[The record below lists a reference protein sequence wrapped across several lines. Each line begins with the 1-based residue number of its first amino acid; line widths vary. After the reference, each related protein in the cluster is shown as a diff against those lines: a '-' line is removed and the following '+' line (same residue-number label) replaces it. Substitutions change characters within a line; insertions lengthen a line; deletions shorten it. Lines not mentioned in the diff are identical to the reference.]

1 MHGLDGDPLEAL
13 GQHDTSSVQGGRE
26 LFTVRLQLRGG
37 GVKKKPGKGMPE
49 LDEKQKRLL
58 EIEEAKK
65 AARQAK
71 LELRHKLE
79 VEKRNSNMN
88 RLKIQ
93 NQWRK
98 IMRLAKVGPPKHVE
112 PFVLGSIVIV
122 TFALTCA
129 FVNRLKHCGRT
140 SRSCHRIM
148 SETWTVRML

>member
-1 MHGLDGDPLEAL
+1 MEQVAHGPDGDPLEAL
-13 GQHDTSSVQGGRE
+13 GHHDISSEDHG

-37 GVKKKPGKGMPE
+37 GPKKKSGKGMPE

-98 IMRLAKVGPPKHVE
+98 IMRLAKVRPPSHN
-112 PFVLGSIVIV
+112 GACGHC

-129 FVNRLKHCGRT
+129 FVNRLRRCGRT

-148 SETWTVRML
+148 SETWTVRTL